1 MLRYYYFTFGTDPDY
16 PFAGGWVTVAAPSR
30 QAAVQ
35 IFLLYYPNE
44 TGADVLNCADVYT
57 EEEFK
62 ETGMEE
68 TGNFGAFCHAVIEP
82 REEGEFQMSLP
93 KISPCRCGHQP
104 ELECGK
110 ESIRMET
117 RTKAIKTWNY
127 GIMKEAAP

>member
-35 IFLLYYPNE
+35 IFRLYYPNE
-44 TGADVLNCADVYT
+44 AGTDALNCADVYT

-68 TGNFGAFCHAVIEP
+68 TGNFGAFCHVVIEP
-82 REEGEFQMSLP
+82 RREGNV
-93 KISPCRCGHQP
+93 K
-104 ELECGK
+104 
-110 ESIRMET
+110 
-117 RTKAIKTWNY
+117 
-127 GIMKEAAP
+127 

>member
-1 MLRYYYFTFGTDPDY
+1 MMLRYYYFTFGTDPDY

-35 IFLLYYPNE
+35 IFRLYYPNE
-44 TGADVLNCADVYT
+44 ANTEALNCADVYT

-82 REEGEFQMSLP
+82 R
-93 KISPCRCGHQP
+93 
-104 ELECGK
+104 
-110 ESIRMET
+110 
-117 RTKAIKTWNY
+117 KAVK
-127 GIMKEAAP
+127 K